1 MVNYCSGKS
10 IQKQIELQKGTI
22 PAQIAKKGLSV
33 FQLLITLMTVI
44 PANICEPTAAKLPVP
59 SVTCVI
65 QPATVKKPSKSR
77 SEMTA

>member
-1 MVNYCSGKS
+1 MVNHCSGKS

-33 FQLLITLMTVI
+33 FELLVTPMTVI
-44 PANICEPTAAKLPVP
+44 PANFCEHMAATLPVP
-59 SVTCVI
+59 SVACII
-65 QPATVKKPSKSR
+65 QPAMVKKPSKSR